1 MGQHFWCHDMHRRLK
16 LFGNARQY
24 LMEVR
29 GEFHKIT
36 WPVRKEYVGG
46 TIAVLIIVA
55 IVATVLGLIDVGLGQ
70 LMKLVVPS

>member
-1 MGQHFWCHDMHRRLK
+1 MGQHLWFHDVYRRLK

-36 WPVRKEYVGG
+36 WPVKKEYVGG
-46 TIAVLIIVA
+46 TIAVLVIVGII
-55 IVATVLGLIDVGLGQ
+55 ATVLGLIDVALGQ